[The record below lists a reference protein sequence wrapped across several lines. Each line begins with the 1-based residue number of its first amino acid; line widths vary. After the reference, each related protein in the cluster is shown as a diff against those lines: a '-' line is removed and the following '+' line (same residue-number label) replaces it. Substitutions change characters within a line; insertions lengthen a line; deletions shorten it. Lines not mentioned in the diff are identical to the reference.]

1 MPWATW
7 KPSTVQRVERVL
19 ATSMNTVVVVT
30 DAGKGYLK
38 ALGNA
43 QGEHALACEL
53 IGSSLA
59 EWFGLPTLEF
69 TLVSIDATR
78 DDVILEDD
86 ENIPV
91 NSRRRASSGPAFVTK
106 AVEST
111 SWNGDPTALAELKNP
126 EAIAG
131 LVLLDTWIGNPDRH
145 PRRPPDTS
153 LSTWTKSN
161 LDNVML
167 AHGSGKKPR
176 RRIVA
181 MDFSVCLYCRSGGL
195 RPTYDDRLVR
205 DDGIYGLFSAFEP
218 FVTPERLRPFLA
230 RLGQARE
237 LQQHLVDTMSRV
249 PTEWHVDG
257 RTATAVQEFLSARAA
272 YLADN
277 FCTNLQR
284 IVTDLPG

>member
-7 KPSTVQRVERVL
+7 NPTTLQRVERVL

-59 EWFGLPTLEF
+59 EWLGLPTLDF
-69 TLVSIDATR
+69 ALVNIDATR
-78 DDVILEDD
+78 DDVILDDD
-86 ENIPV
+86 ETKPIR
-91 NSRRRASSGPAFVTK
+91 SRRRASSGPAFVTK
-106 AVEST
+106 AIESK
-111 SWNGDPTALAELKNP
+111 SWDGDPVALAELKNP
-126 EAIAG
+126 ESIAG

-145 PRRPPDTS
+145 PRRPPEPS
-153 LSTWTKSN
+153 LSTWTKPN

-167 AHGSGKKPR
+167 ALTPGKKPR

-181 MDFSVCLYCRSGGL
+181 MDFSVCLYCRGGGL

-205 DDGIYGLFSAFEP
+205 DDGIYGLFPAFEP
-218 FVTPERLRPFLA
+218 FATPERLRPFLA
-230 RLGQARE
+230 RMGQTRA
-237 LQQHLVDTMSRV
+237 LQQHVVDSISRV
-249 PTEWHVDG
+249 PTEWQVDA
-257 RTATAVQEFLSARAA
+257 RTSMALQQFLSTRAA

-277 FCTNLQR
+277 FSRNLQR
-284 IVTDLPG
+284 ILTVSPN